1 MRKLY
6 TIMFF
11 TILILLAGTV
21 VFLILSPDQIPVHM
35 SISGEV
41 DRIGSKFE
49 YLVFPAIGAGLGL
62 FFFTMGK
69 LERRKAEKSNERILL
84 YVGIGVIAL
93 ITLVGFYFMFQ
104 AGRYDSESTGR
115 GSFSDA
121 NKLINVGMGV
131 LLVVL
136 GNIMPKARK
145 NSLFGIRTSWS
156 MSNDSVWQKTQRFG
170 GFVCVICGLLM
181 ILLALVVPGEWNILV
196 MLGLIAVVAVVT
208 SVASYRYYT
217 ADKQKG

>member
-35 SISGEV
+35 SITGEV

-62 FFFTMGK
+62 FFFVMGK
-69 LERRKAEKSNERILL
+69 LERRKAEKSNEKILL

-93 ITLVGFYFMFQ
+93 ITLIGFYFMIQ
-104 AGRYDSESTGR
+104 ASRYDSNASSES
-115 GSFSDA
+115 SFSDA
-121 NKLINVGMGV
+121 NKLVNVGMGV

-181 ILLALVVPGEWNILV
+181 ILLALVIPGEWNILV
-196 MLGLIAVVAVVT
+196 MLGLITVMAVVT

>member
-21 VFLILSPDQIPVHM
+21 IFLILSPDQIPVHM

-41 DRIGSKFE
+41 DRVGSKFE

-62 FFFTMGK
+62 FFSILAK
-69 LERRKAEKSNERILL
+69 LERKKAEKSNEKILL

-93 ITLVGFYFMFQ
+93 LALIGFYFMFQ
-104 AGRYDSESTGR
+104 ASRYDSESN
-115 GSFSDA
+115 GSFGDA
-121 NKLINVGMGV
+121 NKLINVGIGV

-136 GNIMPKARK
+136 GNIMPKARM
-145 NSLFGIRTSWS
+145 NSMFGIRTSWS
-156 MSNDSVWQKTQRFG
+156 MSSDSVWQKTQRFG
-170 GFVCVICGLLM
+170 GITCVICGLLM
-181 ILLALVVPGEWNILV
+181 ILLALFIPGEWNIFV
-196 MLGLIAVVAVVT
+196 MLGIIAVMAVVT
-208 SVASYRYYT
+208 SAASYKYYV
-217 ADKQKG
+217 ADQKKG